1 MSEQAAPENPR
12 LKEFFHRWLVSTLGV
27 LVAVNLHFTGIS
39 YDTPEGLVI
48 ATLVLGVLNAFLRP
62 LLVIGCL
69 PLLVLTLGLFLL
81 VINALLLY
89 FAGQLVTQF
98 HVPDF
103 WSAFKGAF
111 IISLVTLI
119 ANHLT
124 GGGGTRVTLQQPPRQ
139 RKPLRDDDD
148 DGPVIDV

>member
-1 MSEQAAPENPR
+1 MTDHAEPKNDR
-12 LKEFFHRWLVSTLGV
+12 LKEFLHRWIVSTLGV
-27 LVAVNLHFTGIS
+27 LVAVNLDFTGIS

-69 PLLVLTLGLFLL
+69 PLLILTLGLFLL

-103 WSAFKGAF
+103 WSAFKGALV
-111 IISLVTLI
+111 ISLVTLI

-124 GGGGTRVTLQQPPRQ
+124 GGGGTRVTTRQQPRDRP
-139 RKPLRDDDD
+139 PLLDDD